1 MESAPGRM
9 ETKLNHRIALVT
21 GAGRGSGRRLA
32 LELAQAGVSVV
43 VIDLNPD
50 AAEATADAIT
60 AAGGNALV
68 YTLDVSNKLAV
79 QTMIYTL
86 LEQNPRFD
94 VLVNA
99 AHIEPHTPALRLDEG
114 EWDRTLNVNLKGVFL
129 MSQMAAR
136 VMKETGGGLIAT
148 VLRPDDS
155 PHAAVRAARAGLLG
169 LTAALAAEWQP
180 FNIHVTTL
188 EPHQSLSLSF

>member
-1 MESAPGRM
+1 MKA
-9 ETKLNHRIALVT
+9 TLKDQLALVT
-21 GAGRGSGRRLA
+21 GAGRGSGQRLA
-32 LELAQAGVSVV
+32 LELAQAGAAVV

-50 AAEATADAIT
+50 AAEATANAIT

-68 YTLDVSNKLAV
+68 YTVDVSNKLAV

-86 LEQNPRFD
+86 LEQQPRFD

-99 AHIEPHTPALRLDEG
+99 AHIEPHTPALRMDEG

-129 MSQMAAR
+129 MSQTVAR
-136 VMKETGGGLIAT
+136 AMKETGGGLIAT

-155 PHAAVRAARAGLLG
+155 PHAAVRAARAGLAG

-180 FNIHVTTL
+180 YHIRVLAL
-188 EPHQSLSLSF
+188 EPSQSLNEVI

>member
-1 MESAPGRM
+1 M
-9 ETKLNHRIALVT
+9 ETKLNNRIALVT

-32 LELAQAGVSVV
+32 LELAQAGATVV
-43 VIDLNPD
+43 VIELNPD
-50 AAEATADAIT
+50 AAEATAGAIT
-60 AAGGNALV
+60 AAGGSALV
-68 YTLDVSNKLAV
+68 HTLDVSNKLAV

-86 LEQNPRFD
+86 LEQHPRFD

-99 AHIEPHTPALRLDEG
+99 AHIEPHTPTLRMDEG

-180 FNIHVTTL
+180 FNIRVATL
-188 EPHQSLSLSF
+188 ESHQSFDFSF

>member
-1 MESAPGRM
+1 M
-9 ETKLNHRIALVT
+9 ETKLNNRIALVT

-32 LELAQAGVSVV
+32 LELAQAGATVV
-43 VIDLNPD
+43 VIELNPD
-50 AAEATADAIT
+50 AAEATAGAIT
-60 AAGGNALV
+60 AAGGSALV
-68 YTLDVSNKLAV
+68 HTLDVSNKLAV

-86 LEQNPRFD
+86 LEQHPRFD

-99 AHIEPHTPALRLDEG
+99 AHIEPHTPALRMDEG
-114 EWDRTLNVNLKGVFL
+114 EWDRTLDVNLKGVFL

-180 FNIHVTTL
+180 FNIRVTTL
-188 EPHQSLSLSF
+188 ESHQSFDFSF

>member
-1 MESAPGRM
+1 MEAG
-9 ETKLNHRIALVT
+9 LNNKIALVT

-32 LELAQAGVSVV
+32 LELAQAGATVV

-50 AAEATADAIT
+50 AAEATASAIT

-68 YTLDVSNKLAV
+68 YTVDVSNKLAV

-86 LEQNPRFD
+86 LEQFARFD

-136 VMKETGGGLIAT
+136 VMRETGGGLIAT

-155 PHAAVRAARAGLLG
+155 PHAAVSAARAGLLG
-169 LTAALAAEWQP
+169 LSAALAAEWQP
-180 FNIHVTTL
+180 FNIQVTTL
-188 EPHQSLSLSF
+188 APHQSISLP